1 MEFVDT
7 VFPIILYILGSILLV
22 SLIVLVL
29 KLIYTVDKTNEILYD
44 VERKVKSFDGLFNAI
59 NMTTSTISTIGDRLI
74 EGVSGVVS
82 KIFRRK
88 KKKEEDIYE

>member
-29 KLIYTVDKTNEILYD
+29 KLIYTVDKTNEILDD

>member
-7 VFPIILYILGSILLV
+7 IFPIILYILGSILLV

-29 KLIYTVDKTNEILYD
+29 KLIYTVDKTNEILDD

>member
-7 VFPIILYILGSILLV
+7 VFPIILYILGSILLM

-29 KLIYTVDKTNEILYD
+29 KLIYTVDKTNEILDD